1 MANITRI
8 KNNQITDANVVAY
21 AKMTPGTITG
31 NLISS
36 TLTMS
41 SNVTIIG
48 NLNVTGN
55 SAIINSV
62 NTYIQDPIVVFN
74 AGYVNSITNYD
85 IGMLVNRNL
94 NNLGPY
100 GAVNTAWV
108 WVENDQAFAGITTAT
123 TGNAI
128 TNLTNAG
135 YANLKIGNV
144 TAVGLVVNN
153 NLTAGTITATPISGS
168 TGYFTTLYGTNFST
182 ANAQISGGA
191 ITTTPISGSTGYFT
205 TSQATNFSTG
215 NAVISGG
222 YISALANA
230 AIGTAVVTNFST
242 GNAVISGGY
251 AYGLSNVYATTA
263 QATNFSSGNVF
274 VSGGYLTGLAN
285 VYSTLGQF
293 TNISSGNVLF
303 TGGAITGLTDFT
315 ATRVQATN
323 FSTGNAVI
331 SGGYISALANATIA
345 TAVVTNFS
353 TGNAQITGGAL
364 SGVTGNFTTLQ
375 ATNFSSGNAVIS
387 GGSINATPI
396 GNSTAS
402 TGAFT
407 TLTSSGVATFNGNL
421 VAASGT
427 NSASTTTGALVV
439 AGGAGVSGNVNAGA
453 VYDSGNRVVST
464 SSGAGNLA
472 ITGPAISLSLIGNG
486 PVNAGNAL
494 SIPTIVTDAYGRV
507 VSLTSNTITQT
518 WTLNGTGGTTAVT
531 EGTTLSFAG
540 TYGVTVTVG
549 NEYANIATPQ
559 DLRTTAS
566 PSFNGLQVTSLIT
579 ANSLN
584 AAVIG
589 NIGTILTATSSTI
602 NTEVVTN
609 FSTANARIT
618 GGAIT
623 ATPISG
629 STGYFTTAQA
639 TNFSSGNI
647 LVTGGALSGLTSVY
661 STLGQFTNF
670 STGNAVIS
678 GGYITVANVTAGPIN
693 GTYLVASSGLS
704 TANVVITGGSINGT
718 PIGNTTPNTGAF
730 STLTASGLANVT
742 NATASTS
749 TSTGA
754 FVVTGGAGIGG
765 DVWIGGNLNVLGVGT
780 SITVN
785 REVVLTTE
793 VVAGNLVANS
803 GVDST
808 STSNGALVV
817 KGGVGVSGNVWIGSN
832 LVAAYGYATNFSTA
846 NAQITG
852 GAISATPVSGSTG
865 YFTTAQAT
873 NISSGN
879 VLFNGGKIDNTLI
892 GSVTP
897 AAATFAALTANGLT
911 TLNGNIVS
919 TITTPNNGVSTT
931 SGALQLAGGAGIAGN
946 LTVGGNV
953 TVDGNINIIAN
964 VNAVTVTSA
973 SGVFYGNA
981 AGFGALYAGITTG
994 YAVQTQTV
1002 FQNSTNFNGYAQ
1014 VNHQNINHGPLASGD
1029 FVVTADN
1036 GNAADTY
1043 IDMGM
1048 ASSTYDFPGFP
1059 LIKPNDGYLLVT
1071 GNTVTG
1077 GGNLVLTTGAAN
1089 DIVFGPNNV
1098 EYGRITSGNVF
1109 AIKSTVS
1116 STSTTTGA
1124 VTVAGGLGV
1133 AGNINV
1139 AGIVQATSATFLSIN
1154 NTVIGNLTPQ
1164 TGSFTALNATT
1175 GFSTANAV
1183 ITGGYATNL
1192 ANVSTTGTIVAG
1204 GNIVAESGAVSTSV
1218 TTGAVVVRGGLG
1230 VGSNIA
1236 LGGNLILNNTIGVLG
1251 QVVTATASG
1260 SQWVTPLF
1268 YTIYNGTSN
1277 VNIATP
1283 GGAVTVGVN
1292 NANIATVSSTGLS
1305 VNGQISVNGAYI
1317 TDIAGNIVI
1326 ANAHGGSIMITDDTP
1341 GQATLTAGTLIA
1353 NSGAAADGS
1362 VNNGALQVYGGA
1374 KITGNLFAATFDG
1387 AIGQHNPSTGVFNTI
1402 QSLQTIV
1409 SSGNIVAEADTP
1421 SVSTST
1427 GGLVV
1432 VNGAGIGGNLN
1443 VSGVTKF
1450 GSNVYIQSNLIVTGS
1465 TTTATNLNVLGV
1477 AAIGGGV
1484 TLAGNLLLSSGVPTN
1499 DPTSGALVIPGIGG
1513 ASINGNVYIGQ
1524 SLFVGVGSQ
1533 SPSLINALVVQRGT
1547 SGAGAGVQYTQAA
1560 LVNTTNTGSSDW
1572 IAYGD
1577 NYPGPS
1583 YDHGWADMGFT
1594 GSAFNDP
1601 NFSITGPNDSYFF
1614 GSAADSAFGGNLV
1627 LATDYSGFQRDII
1640 FATGSFY
1647 ANAEVAR
1654 FHGNTSNSGNFTIKL
1669 PTNAAPAANVGAL
1682 QVWGGSS
1689 ISGNTYIGQAIT
1701 INGSRGSGN
1710 DVIIKGVSDQTLLW
1724 ARPSSGYDQVVIG
1737 GSALTSDLVTG
1748 AKLQVY
1754 STDSM
1759 LLPAGT
1765 TGQRP
1770 GTSVA
1775 GMFRYNS
1782 TLGAVE
1788 WFNGAS
1794 WKAAESLF
1802 TVIADQQ
1809 FNGDGTTTA
1818 FTIASNQTTSSC
1830 IVSVNGIIQIPTLAY
1845 SVSGTILTFTEAPQ
1859 SGDVIDVRELT
1870 STTTPTALYDTSSY
1884 NTVTVSNT
1892 GVQITT
1898 GTSSA
1903 VPVVGWDVNGARINN
1918 NANVTV
1924 ASAGTSTIDSFFAN
1938 TYSSAEYTI
1947 TGTISGTNIRQ
1958 ISKVLVA
1965 SAGGTAS
1972 ISTYGSVT
1980 TNANTLATFS
1990 VTVSGGSVNLQSS
2003 ATNTN
2008 MIYKIDK
2015 LYQTI

>member
-55 SAIINSV
+55 SATINSV

-85 IGMLVNRNL
+85 IGMLVNRNM

-108 WVENDQAFAGITTAT
+108 WVENDQAFEGITTTT

-128 TNLTNAG
+128 TNLTNSG

-168 TGYFTTLYGTNFST
+168 TGYFTTLYGTDFST

-191 ITTTPISGSTGYFT
+191 ITTTPISGSTGSFT
-205 TSQATNFSTG
+205 TAQAANFSSGNVLISGGYLTGIANATVDTAVVANFSTA

-222 YISALANA
+222 YLTNLANLY
-230 AIGTAVVTNFST
+230 V
-242 GNAVISGGY
+242 
-251 AYGLSNVYATTA
+251 TTA
-263 QATNFSSGNVF
+263 QAANFSSGNVF
-274 VSGGYLTGLAN
+274 ISGGYLTGIAN
-285 VYSTLGQF
+285 VYATLGQF

-303 TGGAITGLTDFT
+303 TGGDVNGLTTLSATT
-315 ATRVQATN
+315 ARATN

-331 SGGYISALANATIA
+331 SGGYISALANATVG

-364 SGVTGNFTTLQ
+364 NGVTGNFTTLQ
-375 ATNFSSGNAVIS
+375 GTNFSSGNAQITGGAIS
-387 GGSINATPI
+387 ATPI
-396 GNSTAS
+396 SGS
-402 TGAFT
+402 TGSFT
-407 TLTSSGVATFNGNL
+407 TLTTSGIATVNGNL

-427 NSASTTTGALVV
+427 NSTNTTTGALVV
-439 AGGAGVSGNVNAGA
+439 TGGAGVSGNVYAGA
-453 VYDSGNRVVST
+453 VYDSGIRVVST
-464 SSGAGNLA
+464 SAGAGNLT
-472 ITGPAISLSLIGNG
+472 ISGTGISLTPIGNG

-494 SIPTIVTDAYGRV
+494 SVPTIVTDAYGRV

-518 WTLNGTGGTTAVT
+518 WTLNGTGGSTGVT
-531 EGTTLSFAG
+531 DGTTLSFAG
-540 TYGVTVTVG
+540 TYGVTITVG
-549 NEYANIATPQ
+549 DEYANISTPQ
-559 DLRTTAS
+559 DLQTTAS
-566 PSFNGLQVTSLIT
+566 PTFSGLYVPGTV
-579 ANSLN
+579 N
-584 AAVIG
+584 ASTVLAPTIG
-589 NIGTILTATSSTI
+589 NVGTTLTATSSTI
-602 NTEVVTN
+602 GTEVVTN

-618 GGAIT
+618 GGVISS
-623 ATPISG
+623 TPIGG
-629 STGYFTTAQA
+629 STGAFTTAQA

-647 LVTGGALSGLTSVY
+647 LITGGALSGLTSVY

-670 STGNAVIS
+670 SSGNAVIS
-678 GGYITVANVTAGPIN
+678 GGYISVANVTAGHVN

-704 TANVVITGGSINGT
+704 TANAVITGGSINGT
-718 PIGNTTPNTGAF
+718 AIGNTAPNTGAF
-730 STLTASGLANVT
+730 TTLAASGLTTVT
-742 NATASTS
+742 NGTASTS

-754 FVVTGGAGIGG
+754 LVVTGGAGIGG

-803 GVDST
+803 TVGST
-808 STSNGALVV
+808 STTTGALVV
-817 KGGVGVSGNVWIGSN
+817 AGGAGVSGNLHIGGN
-832 LVAAYGYATNFSTA
+832 LVSVYDYATNFSTA

-852 GAISATPVSGSTG
+852 GAISATPISGSTG

-873 NISSGN
+873 NFSTGN
-879 VLFNGGKIDNTLI
+879 TLTTGGKIDNTVI

-897 AAATFAALTANGLT
+897 AAATFSTLNANGLT
-911 TLNGNIVS
+911 TLNGNVRS
-919 TITTPNNGVSTT
+919 TIATANDGLTTTT
-931 SGALQLAGGAGIAGN
+931 GAVQISGGAGIAGN
-946 LTVGGNV
+946 LTVGGNI
-953 TVDGNINIIAN
+953 TAQGNINIIAN
-964 VNAVTVTSA
+964 VNAVTLTSA

-994 YAVQTQTV
+994 YAVQPQTV
-1002 FQNSTNFNGYAQ
+1002 MQNSSNFNGYAQ
-1014 VNHQNINHGPLASGD
+1014 VNHQNVNHGPLASSD
-1029 FVVTADN
+1029 FVATADN
-1036 GNAADTY
+1036 GNADDTY
-1043 IDMGM
+1043 IDMGI
-1048 ASSTYDFPGFP
+1048 ASSTYNFPGFP

-1071 GNTVTG
+1071 GNATTG

-1089 DIVFGPNNV
+1089 DIIFGPNGG
-1098 EYGRITSGNVF
+1098 EFGRITSGNVF
-1109 AIKSTVS
+1109 VIRASS
-1116 STSTTTGA
+1116 ASTSTTTGA
-1124 VTVAGGLGV
+1124 LVVAGGVGV

-1139 AGIVQATSATFLSIN
+1139 AGLVQATSATFASIN
-1154 NTVIGNLTPQ
+1154 NTVIGNATPAS
-1164 TGSFTALNATT
+1164 GSFTVLNATT
-1175 GFSTANAV
+1175 GFSTANAA

-1192 ANVSTTGTIVAG
+1192 ANISTTGTMVSG
-1204 GNIVAESGAVSTSV
+1204 GNIVAASGTVSTST
-1218 TTGAVVVRGGLG
+1218 TTGALVVRGGVG

-1236 LGGNLILNNTIGVLG
+1236 LGGNLILNNGIGSVG
-1251 QVVTATASG
+1251 QVVTATG
-1260 SQWVTPLF
+1260 TGLQWVTPLF

-1283 GGAVTVGVN
+1283 GGAVSIGVN
-1292 NANIATVSSTGLS
+1292 NANIATVSSTGLA
-1305 VNGQISVNGAYI
+1305 VNGKISVNGASI

-1326 ANAHGGSIMITDDTP
+1326 ANADGGSIMITDNTP
-1341 GQATLTAGTLIA
+1341 GQAILTAGTLIA
-1353 NSGAAADGS
+1353 NSGAVANGL

-1374 KITGNLFAATFDG
+1374 KITGNLFAASLDG

-1402 QSLQTIV
+1402 ESLQTIV
-1409 SSGNIVAEADTP
+1409 SSGNIVASADTA
-1421 SVSTST
+1421 STSSST

-1432 VNGAGIGGNLN
+1432 VNGAGVGGNLN
-1443 VSGVTKF
+1443 VSGRATF
-1450 GSNVYIQSNLIVTGS
+1450 GSNVYVQSNLIVSGS
-1465 TTTATNLNVLGV
+1465 TTTAANLNIAGV
-1477 AAIGGGV
+1477 ASFAG
-1484 TLAGNLLLSSGVPTN
+1484 LATIDGNLVLNSGVPTN
-1499 DPTSGALVIPGIGG
+1499 SQGTGALVITGMGG
-1513 ASINGNVYIGQ
+1513 ASIGGNVNIEQ
-1524 SLFVGVGSQ
+1524 SLFVGVGAQ
-1533 SPSLINALVVQRGT
+1533 TPTLLNALVVQRGT
-1547 SGAGAGVQYTQAA
+1547 SGAGPGVQFTQAA

-1583 YDHGWADMGFT
+1583 YDHGWADLGFT
-1594 GSAFNDP
+1594 SSAFNDP
-1601 NFSITGPNDSYFF
+1601 NFTITGPNDAYFF
-1614 GSAADSAFGGNLV
+1614 GGASDSAFGGNLV
-1627 LATDYSGFQRDII
+1627 LATDYSGFQRDIV
-1640 FATGSFY
+1640 FATGSFF

-1654 FHGNTSNSGNFTIKL
+1654 FHGNTSNNGNFTISL
-1669 PTNAAPAANVGAL
+1669 PTNAAPGANVGAF

-1689 ISGNTYIGQAIT
+1689 IGGNAYIGGAT
-1701 INGSRGSGN
+1701 VINGSQGSGN
-1710 DVIIKGVSDQTLLW
+1710 DVKIKGVNDLTLLW
-1724 ARPSSGYDQVVIG
+1724 ARPSASYDQVVIG
-1737 GSALTSDLVTG
+1737 GSAVPADLTTG
-1748 AKLQVY
+1748 AKLAVY
-1754 STDSM
+1754 SNDSM
-1759 LLPAGT
+1759 LLPVGT

-1770 GTSVA
+1770 TGVP

-1782 TLGAVE
+1782 TLGAIE
-1788 WFNGAS
+1788 WHNGS
-1794 WKAAESLF
+1794 IWKPAQSAF
-1802 TVIADQQ
+1802 TIIADQQ
-1809 FNGDGTTTA
+1809 FNGDGTTTDFA
-1818 FTIASNQTTSSC
+1818 IASNQTTSSC

-1845 SVSGTILTFTEAPQ
+1845 SVTGSILSFTEAPLA
-1859 SGDVIDVRELT
+1859 GDVIDVRELT
-1870 STTTPTALYDTSSY
+1870 TTVTPTALYDTSSF
-1884 NTVTVSNT
+1884 NAVTVSNT

-1898 GTSSA
+1898 GTTSA

-1918 NANVTV
+1918 NANVTI
-1924 ASAGTSTIDSFFAN
+1924 ASAGTSTIDRFFAN

-1947 TGTISGTNIRQ
+1947 TGTIGGTNIRQ

-1965 SAGGTAS
+1965 STGSTAS

-1980 TNANTLATFS
+1980 TTANTLATFS
-1990 VTVSGGSVNLQSS
+1990 VSVSGGFVNLQSV
-2003 ATNTN
+2003 ATNPN